1 MLQYLFVVYD
11 YVFAGGP
18 LARHRRKGL
27 CDRLPMLFVMHTLLL
42 HLSQSVRCKPIVG
55 TLIALKAKIQ
65 RLGVEDLPYVQV
77 YNT

>member
-1 MLQYLFVVYD
+1 
-11 YVFAGGP
+11 
-18 LARHRRKGL
+18 
-27 CDRLPMLFVMHTLLL
+27 MLFVMHTLLL